1 MKTTVSMVQNI
12 IMTRM
17 LIGREFMISGCRQPD
32 GQCVYI
38 YYDDFSVELQ
48 PIDYN
53 FIDPVVQEA
62 DVILFDIRNNPGG
75 SGILVLEII

>member
-1 MKTTVSMVQNI
+1 M
-12 IMTRM
+12 
-17 LIGREFMISGCRQPD
+17 
-32 GQCVYI
+32 YI